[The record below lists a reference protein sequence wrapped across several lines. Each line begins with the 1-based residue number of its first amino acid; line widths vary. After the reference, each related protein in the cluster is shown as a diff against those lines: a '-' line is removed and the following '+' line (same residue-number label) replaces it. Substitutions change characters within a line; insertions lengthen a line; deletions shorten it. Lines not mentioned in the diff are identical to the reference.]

1 MTEIIIGAGASGL
14 ACAIILKQNMPNDE
28 VYFLKGLIRSAKK
41 FLPRETADATFQTS
55 TQSIIKR

>member
-14 ACAIILKQNMPNDE
+14 ACAIRLKQNMPMMRL
-28 VYFLKGLIRSAKK
+28 YFLKGLIRSAKK

-55 TQSIIKR
+55 MQSIIKR